1 MTERKFFRVTTQGKE
16 QLKSLNLNDVEMDTV
31 LLALHGSLGSE
42 IKKRG
47 KITKGVLCETMMKII
62 TLCDAF
68 VEQIPCSGSASP
80 AQIEQAQKETEDKFR
95 KDLEEVKLTVAGGAK
110 NDSQEDAVTG
120 GSQETICRFYKVGRC
135 KFSKKKGDDGEA
147 KCPRSHPP
155 TCRAFDDKG
164 PDGCKS
170 EPCPKGKYQRKV
182 CAKLLTGEC
191 QRKAGN
197 CYWYHPPLLSQKI
210 KAQQKKKKEEEEKL
224 EMRQMLEEMRS
235 LRQPQVMQF
244 PVQMPYPFYT
254 MPQPV
259 PTPVNSGS
267 KKQ

>member
-95 KDLEEVKLTVAGGAK
+95 KDLEEVKLTVAGGPKMTVKRMLSRAEVK
-110 NDSQEDAVTG
+110 KLSAVST
-120 GSQETICRFYKVGRC
+120 KL
-135 KFSKKKGDDGEA
+135 DD
-147 KCPRSHPP
+147 
-155 TCRAFDDKG
+155 
-164 PDGCKS
+164 
-170 EPCPKGKYQRKV
+170 
-182 CAKLLTGEC
+182 
-191 QRKAGN
+191 
-197 CYWYHPPLLSQKI
+197 
-210 KAQQKKKKEEEEKL
+210 
-224 EMRQMLEEMRS
+224 
-235 LRQPQVMQF
+235 
-244 PVQMPYPFYT
+244 
-254 MPQPV
+254 
-259 PTPVNSGS
+259 VNSA
-267 KKQ
+267 KKRRRRGGEVPQESSTDL

>member
-1 MTERKFFRVTTQGKE
+1 MPLWSKSQQFQVVPPQHGLNRTKRKQKT
-16 QLKSLNLNDVEMDTV
+16 NL
-31 LLALHGSLGSE
+31 
-42 IKKRG
+42 G
-47 KITKGVLCETMMKII
+47 KI
-62 TLCDAF
+62 
-68 VEQIPCSGSASP
+68 S
-80 AQIEQAQKETEDKFR
+80 R
-95 KDLEEVKLTVAGGAK
+95 KSISLRPGEPKMTVKRMLSRAEVKKL
-110 NDSQEDAVTG
+110 SAVSTKLDDVN
-120 GSQETICRFYKVGRC
+120 SA
-135 KFSKKKGDDGEA
+135 KKGDDGEA

-170 EPCPKGKYQRKV
+170 EPCPKGKYHRKV
-182 CAKLLTGEC
+182 CAKLLSGEC

-210 KAQQKKKKEEEEKL
+210 KAQQKKRKEEEEKL

-254 MPQPV
+254 MPQPA
-259 PTPVNSGS
+259 PTPFNSGS

>member
-80 AQIEQAQKETEDKFR
+80 AQIEQAQKETEDKYR

-135 KFSKKKGDDGEA
+135 KFSKKKETTGKRSAPGVIHRLVEPLMTKARTDA
-147 KCPRSHPP
+147 NQSLVPRENI
-155 TCRAFDDKG
+155 TG
-164 PDGCKS
+164 KS
-170 EPCPKGKYQRKV
+170 VQ
-182 CAKLLTGEC
+182 
-191 QRKAGN
+191 N
-197 CYWYHPPLLSQKI
+197 
-210 KAQQKKKKEEEEKL
+210 
-224 EMRQMLEEMRS
+224 S
-235 LRQPQVMQF
+235 LRVSAKGRREIVTGIIPHC
-244 PVQMPYPFYT
+244 
-254 MPQPV
+254 
-259 PTPVNSGS
+259 SA
-267 KKQ
+267 KKSRHSRRKRRKRRRSWK